1 MEVTKEKFIL
11 KGEGS
16 WNLSPKKYPWAF
28 EMAQKSIASHWT
40 PQSIPMGK
48 DRACFEQVLTPD
60 ERSLFTMVFASL
72 TTADLAAAGN
82 LVEQV
87 FTAVKAAEIRMFVG
101 RQIAEET
108 IHSMSYEHI
117 LEVLSLDPE
126 EVYTLY
132 RRVPEIN
139 DWFEYAAN
147 QNSYTQKDAVLPL
160 IFWYAIYEG
169 VFFMGAFASIL
180 SLQRRNLMVGTGQQ
194 LIYIA
199 KDETSHVGFGIK
211 LLREIFRELGQMPS
225 EAEVHNLFLHS
236 MEKIDAW
243 AERCIPTVLGYSATL
258 HKQHCRYLADKRLI
272 TLGYSPLFGVTEEIL
287 PWLNEQMGSK
297 KEVSF
302 FEKHPTDY
310 QVGAGLDFGESGSL
324 DDLINWR
331 S

>member
-1 MEVTKEKFIL
+1 MIEKFIL

-28 EMAQKSIASHWT
+28 EMAKKSIASHWS
-40 PQSIPMGK
+40 PQEISMGK
-48 DRACFEQVLTPD
+48 DRACFEQELTPD
-60 ERSLFTMVFASL
+60 EREMFTMVFASL

-87 FTAVKAAEIRMFVG
+87 FSTVKAAEIRMFIG

-139 DWFEYAAN
+139 DWFKYAAN
-147 QNSYTQKDAVLPL
+147 QNSCNVGDTILPL
-160 IFWYAIYEG
+160 IFWYALYEG
-169 VFFMGAFASIL
+169 VFFMSAFASIL

-199 KDETSHVGFGIK
+199 KDESTHAAFGLK
-211 LLREIFRELGQMPS
+211 LVKEIFNELGTRPDEETIHS
-225 EAEVHNLFLHS
+225 LFASAL
-236 MEKIDAW
+236 EKIDAW
-243 AERCIPTVLGYSATL
+243 ADRCIPSILGYNAEL
-258 HKQHCRYLADKRLI
+258 HKQHCRYLADRRLR
-272 TLGYSPLFGVTEEIL
+272 TLGYSPMFNIGEVL
-287 PWLNEQMGSK
+287 PWLNEQLGSK

-302 FEKHPTDY
+302 FERKVTDY
-310 QVGAGLDFGESGSL
+310 QSGVGLDFGETSSI
-324 DDLINWR
+324 DDLANWR